1 MNFLETK
8 AFYALLQ
15 MALDPE
21 CRPSFFTYKLNASEW
36 ESVHSECLRQLLVG
50 VVFRAVRHLPRDR
63 QPPLELVFQW
73 ASEVEVI
80 KGQNEQLNKEV
91 VRLTQLFAAQG
102 RKTAV
107 LKGAANARLYPDPFM
122 RQAGDIDLWVDGGR
136 ESVIELLRKMDFSIG
151 EKALLSKHHV
161 DLPPNEKGIIVEIH
175 YRPTSGNV
183 NPFTCKRLVS
193 YLEREIE
200 NTELVPE
207 GFYVPSLKFALV
219 MQLAHIQKH
228 FLWQGIGLKQLAD
241 YYMLLN
247 LASAEDRREVVSML
261 KTLGLWKSCGA
272 VMWIM
277 GHVFNLP
284 PEKMLVKPHER
295 RGRILLA
302 EVFLGGNFGF
312 NPKERRRFGFVV
324 GWFKARWRNVRLFPF
339 APMEVLWH
347 EVDYWRTFIR
357 YIPLRIKLRRIIVRN
372 A

>member
-15 MALDPE
+15 MAVDPE
-21 CRPSFFTYKLNASEW
+21 CRPSIFTYKLSDSEW
-36 ESVHSECLRQLLVG
+36 ESLHSECLRQLLVG
-50 VVFRAVRHLPRDR
+50 VAYRAIRHLPKDQ
-63 QPPLELVFQW
+63 QPPLQLVFQW

-80 KGQNEQLNKEV
+80 KGQNELLNKEV
-91 VRLTQLFAAQG
+91 VRLTQVFAAQG

-107 LKGAANARLYPDPFM
+107 LKGAANARLYPDPSM
-122 RQAGDIDLWVDGGR
+122 RQVGDIDLWVEGGR
-136 ESVIELLRKMDFSIG
+136 ESVIELLYKMGFSID

-161 DLPPNEKGIIVEIH
+161 DLPMDEKGIVVEIH

-183 NPFTCKRLVS
+183 NPFTSKRLIS

-207 GFYVPSLKFALV
+207 GFFVPSLKFALI

-228 FLWQGIGLKQLAD
+228 FLWQGIGFKQITD
-241 YYMLLN
+241 YYILL
-247 LASAEDRREVVSML
+247 SHSSPEDRREVVSKL
-261 KTLGLWKSCGA
+261 KSLGLWKSCGA

-277 GHVFNLP
+277 EYVFNLP
-284 PEKMLVKPHER
+284 HEKMLVKPHER
-295 RGRILLA
+295 RGRIMLA
-302 EVFLGGNFGF
+302 EILLGGNFGF
-312 NPKERRRFGFVV
+312 DSPGV
-324 GWFKARWRNVRLFPF
+324 GRSGLIVSWFKQRWRNVRLLPF

-357 YIPLRIKLRRIIVRN
+357 YIPLRIKLRRLSVRN
-372 A
+372 V